1 MIENSDDAGKRN
13 SRQLMLNAYNART
26 VIPAFNTP
34 YLPLIAPVAKAL
46 VDSNCFGLIS
56 VARADWQYFEAKNQS
71 TVYQEYHKYCDEKF
85 MRLHQDHVPVI
96 DENDNKVDYMGI
108 LKTAVDLGFGSI
120 MVDGSRLGLDENI
133 TATREVI
140 ALAAEKQIAVEA
152 ELGSVLGHEAGP
164 MPPYEEL
171 FRTGKG
177 FTSIDDASRFVQETG
192 VDWLSVACGNIHGS
206 IQGSARDARKVQARL
221 NIQHVAKLREAFDI
235 PIVLHGGSGIEKQ
248 CILDGIANGIA
259 KINIG
264 TDLRQPY
271 EKAIKEGKS
280 IEDVRAIIY
289 RRVCDILENVLEI
302 QDSRDVINPD

>member
-1 MIENSDDAGKRN
+1 MPDSLGDPGKRN
-13 SRQLMLNAYNART
+13 SKKLMLNAYNAKT
-26 VIPAFNTP
+26 VIPAFNIP
-34 YLPLIAPVAKAL
+34 YLPLVAPVAKAL

-56 VARADWQYFEAKNQS
+56 VARADWQYFEAESQGA
-71 TVYQEYHKYCDEKF
+71 VYQEYHKYCDEKF

-133 TATREVI
+133 KATRGVI
-140 ALAAEKQIAVEA
+140 ALAADKQIAVEA

-164 MPPYEEL
+164 LPPYEEL

-177 FTSIDDASRFVQETG
+177 FTSVDEASGFVQKTG

-206 IQGSARDARKVQARL
+206 IQGAARDTRKVQARL
-221 NIQHVAKLREAFDI
+221 NIEHLAKLREVLDI

-271 EKAIKEGKS
+271 ERAIKEGKN
-280 IEDVRAIIY
+280 IEDVRVIIY
-289 RRVCDILENVLEI
+289 QRVCNILEHVLEI
-302 QDSRDVINPD
+302 QGSRDLINPD